1 MDQRH
6 RRTGTACR
14 LIGSVFLLAALSTVL
29 AVAANGTI
37 SGTVKDASGK
47 ALGGA
52 LVVAHDANN
61 NLYRAA
67 AGDDGAY
74 SIEVAPGTYSVTAT
88 GRASLEATLKEIVV
102 ADGQKVAKQDL
113 QLPTAT
119 PFPIV
124 KALGA
129 IPLKLGIDAPE
140 FAGAPEIRIDQPW
153 QVVEVDIDDSPSVW
167 GGPQNVSG
175 RFKLKYDATNLYV
188 AGDLTFV
195 HNRLNS
201 NSGGDTYKGNGLEI
215 YLQNDPY
222 DPNRTAYDPDHNW
235 QLVIGLGPTPAM
247 KLYGAIQAVANDN
260 LATTLLVTDKPDKK
274 GVFLRANLPWSMF
287 LKEDKSGSAAPA
299 DESLGAIGLAVDA
312 ADPNSDPDGT
322 AVQLQL
328 MGLAVGNTP
337 WTDPSFLRPAVF
349 TAKAP

>member
-1 MDQRH
+1 MYERH
-6 RRTGTACR
+6 RGTGMGCR
-14 LIGSVFLLAALSTVL
+14 QIGSVLLLVVLAAVPAL
-29 AVAANGTI
+29 AANGTI

-52 LVVAHDANN
+52 LVVAYDANN
-61 NLYRAA
+61 NLYRVA
-67 AGDDGAY
+67 AGDDGTY
-74 SIEVAPGTYSVTAT
+74 TISVPPGTYSVTAT
-88 GRASLEATLKEIVV
+88 GRASLEATVTNLTV
-102 ADGQKVAKQDL
+102 ADGQKREKQDL
-113 QLPTAT
+113 QLPVAT

-124 KALGA
+124 KATGA
-129 IPLKLGIDAPE
+129 IPLTVGIDAPE
-140 FAGAPEIRIDQPW
+140 FDGAPEIRVDQPW
-153 QVVEVDIDDSPSVW
+153 QVVEVDVDDSPSVW
-167 GGPQNVSG
+167 GGPRNVSG
-175 RFKLKYDATNLYV
+175 RFKLKYDGTNLYL

-201 NSGGDTYKGNGLEI
+201 NSGGDTYKGNGVEL

-247 KLYGAIQAVANDN
+247 KLYGAIQADANDN

-274 GVFLRANLPWSMF
+274 GVFLRANLPWSIF
-287 LKEDKSGSAAPA
+287 LKDDKTGSPAPA

-312 ADPNSDPDGT
+312 ADPNSDPTDT
-322 AVQLQL
+322 AVQMQL
-328 MGLAVGNTP
+328 MALAVGNTP

-349 TAKAP
+349 TAKTP

>member
-1 MDQRH
+1 MYQRH
-6 RRTGTACR
+6 RCAGRVCR
-14 LIGSVFLLAALSTVL
+14 QIASTLLFSAL
-29 AVAANGTI
+29 AVVPGMAANGTL

-52 LVVAHDANN
+52 LVVAYDATN

-74 SIEVAPGTYSVTAT
+74 TISVAPGTYSVTAT
-88 GRASLEATLKEIVV
+88 GRASLEATLTNLTV
-102 ADGQKVAKQDL
+102 ADGQKLEKQDL
-113 QLPTAT
+113 QLPVAT

-124 KALGA
+124 KATGA
-129 IPLKLGIDAPE
+129 ILLTAGIDAPE
-140 FAGAPEIRIDQPW
+140 FDGAPEIRVDQPW
-153 QVVEVDIDDSPSVW
+153 QVVEVDVDDSPSVW
-167 GGPQNVSG
+167 GGPRNVSG
-175 RFKLKYDATNLYV
+175 RFKLKYDGTNLYL

-201 NSGGDTYKGNGLEI
+201 NSGGDTYKGNGVEL

-222 DPNRTAYDPDHNW
+222 DPNRTAYDADHNW

-247 KLYGAIQAVANDN
+247 KLYGAVQAEANDN
-260 LATTLLVTDKPDKK
+260 LGNTLLVTDKPDKK
-274 GVFLRANLPWSMF
+274 GVFLRANLPWSIF
-287 LKEDKSGSAAPA
+287 LKDDKKGSSAPA
-299 DESLGAIGLAVDA
+299 DEALGAIGLAVDA
-312 ADPNSDPDGT
+312 ADPNSDPTDT

>member
-1 MDQRH
+1 MHQRH
-6 RRTGTACR
+6 RCAGTVYRQIANA
-14 LIGSVFLLAALSTVL
+14 LLFATLTAVPAL
-29 AVAANGTI
+29 AANGTI

-47 ALGGA
+47 ALAGA
-52 LVVAHDANN
+52 LVVAYDASN

-67 AGDDGAY
+67 AGDNGAY
-74 SIEVAPGTYSVTAT
+74 SLSVAPGTYSVTAT
-88 GRASLEATLKEIVV
+88 GRASLEASLTNLTV
-102 ADGQKVAKQDL
+102 ADGQKLDKQDL
-113 QLPTAT
+113 QLQTAT

-124 KALGA
+124 KATGA
-129 IPLKLGIDAPE
+129 IPLTAGIDAAE
-140 FAGAPEIRIDQPW
+140 FAGAPEIRVDKPW
-153 QVVEVDIDDSPSVW
+153 QVVEVDVDDSPSVW

-175 RFKLKYDATNLYV
+175 RFKLTYDATNLYV

-201 NSGGDTYKGNGLEI
+201 NPGGDTYKGNGLEL

-222 DPNRTAYDPDHNW
+222 DPNRTAYNPDHNW

-247 KLYGAIQAVANDN
+247 KLYGAVQAEANDN
-260 LATTLLVTDKPDKK
+260 LATMLLVTDKPDKK

-287 LKEDKSGSAAPA
+287 LKDDKTGSAAPA
-299 DESLGAIGLAVDA
+299 DESLGAVGLAVDA
-312 ADPNSDPDGT
+312 ADPNSDPDDT